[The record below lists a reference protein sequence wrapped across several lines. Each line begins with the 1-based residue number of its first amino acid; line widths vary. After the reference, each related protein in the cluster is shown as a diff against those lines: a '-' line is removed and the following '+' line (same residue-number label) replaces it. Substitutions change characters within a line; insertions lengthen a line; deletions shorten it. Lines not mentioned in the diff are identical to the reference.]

1 MIEFL
6 QHKEATIAR
15 EILAV
20 QIPAYIKE
28 TEIIGFDGIPALQEK
43 VKDIQASH
51 ERFAGYRKNGKLIG
65 VISYEKNMHYLT
77 IAGLLCILTV
87 SEKELDERFCNLS
100 LIIMKT
106 LRKSK

>member
-1 MIEFL
+1 MINDKL
-6 QHKEATIAR
+6 QKRSSNYTIAR

-65 VISYEKNMHYLT
+65 VISYEKNMHHLT
-77 IAGLLCILTV
+77 ICRLVVHPDGFRRPGYCSRL
-87 SEKELDERFCNLS
+87 
-100 LIIMKT
+100 
-106 LRKSK
+106 

>member
-43 VKDIQASH
+43 VKDIQ
-51 ERFAGYRKNGKLIG
+51 EIG
-65 VISYEKNMHYLT
+65 RAHV
-77 IAGLLCILTV
+77 
-87 SEKELDERFCNLS
+87 
-100 LIIMKT
+100 
-106 LRKSK
+106 

>member
-6 QHKEATIAR
+6 QHKEDTIAR

-77 IAGLLCILTV
+77 ICRLVVHPDGFRKGIGRALL
-87 SEKELDERFCNLS
+87 
-100 LIIMKT
+100 
-106 LRKSK
+106 